1 MDGIDR
7 WNFSRASAAIDAPAS
22 RLRSFDSKLRNKIHR
37 LTSDVLGK
45 PLDSNYRTPAVH
57 TGELF
62 GVEYLYTE
70 EGMKINLSSEDID
83 EEIEK
88 GMTDEEICDTQDQ
101 SEVESLDPE
110 LEFACDSF
118 TEPATLYEAD
128 SESDHDEEDVQQ
140 ATDFRGIEGWD
151 KVDQLASAL
160 LEPEGLC
167 LTKTQSENIVKLY
180 KSLSE
185 YDKKPIIYSRVIK
198 PARGRFERSKNQSGH
213 LGQEAMKRSF
223 VSAGVPSLSPSK
235 SRVVEAICIRLFNSI
250 TTCKRDPYV
259 SRKAQIIQKY
269 NEIRSRIGQST
280 IVMEETGLA
289 LYQINETTLGLW

>member
-1 MDGIDR
+1 
-7 WNFSRASAAIDAPAS
+7 
-22 RLRSFDSKLRNKIHR
+22 
-37 LTSDVLGK
+37 
-45 PLDSNYRTPAVH
+45 
-57 TGELF
+57 
-62 GVEYLYTE
+62 
-70 EGMKINLSSEDID
+70 
-83 EEIEK
+83 
-88 GMTDEEICDTQDQ
+88 MTDEEMCDTQDQ
-101 SEVESLDPE
+101 SEVQSLDPE

-118 TEPATLYEAD
+118 TEPAALSEAD
-128 SESDHDEEDVQQ
+128 SESDHEEEDVQQ
-140 ATDFRGIEGWD
+140 ATDFREIEGWD

-198 PARGRFERSKNQSGH
+198 PARGRFGRSKNQSGH

-259 SRKAQIIQKY
+259 SRKAQIIKKY
-269 NEIRSRIGQST
+269 NEMRSQIGQSI